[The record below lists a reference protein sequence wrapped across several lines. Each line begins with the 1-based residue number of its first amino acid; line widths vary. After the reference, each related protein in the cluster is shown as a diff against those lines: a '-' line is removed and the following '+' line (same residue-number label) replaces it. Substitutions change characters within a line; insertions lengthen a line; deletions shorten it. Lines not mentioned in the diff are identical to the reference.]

1 MLNCRSLVHQ
11 RTKTR
16 CKSVSAML
24 EQFINLTRDLS
35 LQFDFKFML
44 MHVLEAC
51 HIRLTNPLVFVAA
64 ATQIGVCSIPR
75 ANKSCMHMVVDPG
88 SEVP

>member
-1 MLNCRSLVHQ
+1 MLNCTSSVHQ

-16 CKSVSAML
+16 CESVLAML
-24 EQFINLTRDLS
+24 EQSINLMRDFS
-35 LQFDFKFML
+35 LQFEFKFML

-64 ATQIGVCSIPR
+64 ATQLGVSSNPC
-75 ANKSCMHMVVDPG
+75 ANKSCIYMVVDPG
-88 SEVP
+88 GDVP